1 MNTMN
6 NQIVEIKDSESMRT
20 YHVIEEKGT
29 DIRLIPIALPTRPLN
44 WTERCMVKDG
54 GIWLKHEDVI
64 IC

>member
-1 MNTMN
+1 MNTLN
-6 NQIVEIKDSESMRT
+6 NQIVEIKGSESFRK

-29 DIRLIPIALPTRPLN
+29 DIKVVPIALPTFPLN
-44 WTERCMVKDG
+44 LTERYMVKDG